1 MDEACPG
8 CHGVAPSPRRRQAT
22 GHPGAHLEDVHG
34 ATLLGGTCWVCSLR
48 LDTVEQ
54 RDLPVFRGLARCPR
68 PDLIPTSV
76 DLLIPDPVSVEAESL
91 PVKRGLIYPSNSHF
105 WLGQK

>member
-1 MDEACPG
+1 
-8 CHGVAPSPRRRQAT
+8 
-22 GHPGAHLEDVHG
+22 
-34 ATLLGGTCWVCSLR
+34 
-48 LDTVEQ
+48 
-54 RDLPVFRGLARCPR
+54 VFRGLARCPR